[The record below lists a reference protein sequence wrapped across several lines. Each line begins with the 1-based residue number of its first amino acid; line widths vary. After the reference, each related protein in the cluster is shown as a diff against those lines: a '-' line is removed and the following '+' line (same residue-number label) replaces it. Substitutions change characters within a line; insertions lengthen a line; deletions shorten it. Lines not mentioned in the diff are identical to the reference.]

1 MLRAKD
7 IMTPDPLTVTPQT
20 GITAAAQLLL
30 DKRIN
35 GLPVVDGSG
44 RLLGILCQS
53 DLIAE
58 QKKLP
63 IPSFF
68 TLLDGLIPLTSL
80 KHMEREV
87 EKIVA
92 ATVASAMTPDPVTIG
107 PETTIEEV
115 AALMVDKNFHTLPV
129 VEGGRLVGVVGK
141 EDVLRTLLGGAGS

>member
-30 DKRIN
+30 DRRIN

-107 PETTIEEV
+107 PDTTIEEV

-141 EDVLRTLLGGAGS
+141 EDVLRTLLGGAAS